1 MNITITT
8 HRFFLLI
15 VVTMALSACT
25 ITPKIEKKYDEL
37 SKNTVCRLR
46 NYCLKNAWG
55 RPTFINVE
63 KDGNGIRTILQVT
76 GIDHAYDFRNNPS
89 IAFDLYHNNQII
101 EQIKVNTKTID
112 IKDWNETI
120 NSYINGMSITT
131 TVHYSTASSLIPL
144 TINDFKKIANAEI
157 VHFLIIDNRDSIKG
171 KLTTKDLEWF
181 KQFDS
186 QCMVSD

>member
-1 MNITITT
+1 
-8 HRFFLLI
+8 
-15 VVTMALSACT
+15 
-25 ITPKIEKKYDEL
+25 
-37 SKNTVCRLR
+37 
-46 NYCLKNAWG
+46 
-55 RPTFINVE
+55 
-63 KDGNGIRTILQVT
+63 
-76 GIDHAYDFRNNPS
+76 
-89 IAFDLYHNNQII
+89 
-101 EQIKVNTKTID
+101 
-112 IKDWNETI
+112 
-120 NSYINGMSITT
+120 MSITT